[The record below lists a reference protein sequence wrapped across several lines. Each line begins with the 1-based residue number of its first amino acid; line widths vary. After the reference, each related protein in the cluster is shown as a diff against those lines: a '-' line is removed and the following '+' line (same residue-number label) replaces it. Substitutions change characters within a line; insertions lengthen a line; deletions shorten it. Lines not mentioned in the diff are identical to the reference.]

1 MKNLSS
7 KDIKKL
13 TIAPREARIIVFKI
27 SSEFRFGKTLKNVPP
42 AVPTTVELLCCI
54 VIMTFTKDDI
64 LACCQLAYGR

>member
-13 TIAPREARIIVFKI
+13 TIAPSEARIIVFKI
-27 SSEFRFGKTLKNVPP
+27 SSECKFGKMLKNVPP
-42 AVPTTVELLCCI
+42 AVPTKVELLCCI
-54 VIMTFTKDDI
+54 VIMSFAKDHI